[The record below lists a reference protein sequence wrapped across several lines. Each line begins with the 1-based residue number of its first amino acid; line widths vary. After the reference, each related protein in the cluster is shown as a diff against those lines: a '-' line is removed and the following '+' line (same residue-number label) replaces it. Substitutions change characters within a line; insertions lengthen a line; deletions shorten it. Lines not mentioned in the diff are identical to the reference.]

1 MTSSCYNPCAIS
13 LVEYFD
19 DTVDLGARDIG
30 RPIDQKTKVQKFKA
44 NLSLCENYPLSLQ
57 EQVMPIIDL
66 MAANNAHFRKLRDFI
81 TLQLPS
87 GFPIKIGQLLVCLVK
102 IAWEFSIL
110 NLVF

>member
-1 MTSSCYNPCAIS
+1 MQSVTSSCYNPSSITPD
-13 LVEYFD
+13 EYFN
-19 DTVDLGARDIG
+19 DTLDLGNRDIG

-81 TLQLPS
+81 TLQLPA
-87 GFPIKIGQLLVCLVK
+87 GFPVKIG
-102 IAWEFSIL
+102 
-110 NLVF
+110 